1 MSGPPGPTPSD
12 LDREVRL
19 AVYRHF
25 VATGSRPSPEE
36 TAARAGADVPAVV
49 AALHRLRD
57 QRILVLESDGLS
69 IRMAAPFSGV
79 PTPHVVEAG
88 GISYFANCAW
98 DALGVPAALGAPA
111 TIRSRCAQSLE
122 PLRLEVGAS
131 GLHQSDWLFHSLVPA
146 ARWWD
151 DITFT

>member
-1 MSGPPGPTPSD
+1 MSGAPGPTAAD

-25 VATGSRPSPEE
+25 VATGGRPSPDE
-36 TAARAGADVPAVV
+36 TAARVGADVPAVV

-57 QRILVLESDGLS
+57 QRILVLESDGLA

-79 PTPHVVEAG
+79 PTPHLVEAG
-88 GISYFANCAW
+88 GVTYFANCAW

-122 PLRLEVGAS
+122 SLRLEVDAT
-131 GLHQSDWLFHSLVPA
+131 GLRRSDWLFHSLVPA
-146 ARWWD
+146 AHWWD
-151 DITFT
+151 DIAFT